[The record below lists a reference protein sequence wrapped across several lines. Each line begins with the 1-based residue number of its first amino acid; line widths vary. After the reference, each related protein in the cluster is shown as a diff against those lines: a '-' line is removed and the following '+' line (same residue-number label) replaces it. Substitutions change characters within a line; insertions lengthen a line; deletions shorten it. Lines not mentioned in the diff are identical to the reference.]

1 MRFFVILGL
10 IVVMYGCASITKFH
24 EIDCEDEQFM
34 CRESASVENIP
45 TTDALKSVNP
55 PKGRESSSC
64 SVSVFR

>member
-45 TTDALKSVNP
+45 TTRSTKKS
-55 PKGRESSSC
+55 
-64 SVSVFR
+64 